1 MQIFSE
7 YIHMQFARWKENYFE
22 NTKGASY
29 TYFIGVYFMFHGMQ
43 LNTNIGGQ
51 KAGVLRNNNRL
62 WLRQNISQN
71 PDP

>member
-7 YIHMQFARWKENYFE
+7 YMHMQFARWKENYFE

-43 LNTNIGGQ
+43 LNTNIGG
-51 KAGVLRNNNRL
+51 
-62 WLRQNISQN
+62 
-71 PDP
+71 